1 MNNISNNNNRKTID
15 GDATVITHKSAPAAD
30 SNINWYKTDPLQ
42 KEYFES
48 LSIKEK
54 KACIIAK
61 EHLETSFQ
69 LEKSVGYLSWLKN
82 KK

>member
-1 MNNISNNNNRKTID
+1 MNKISNNKI
-15 GDATVITHKSAPAAD
+15 
-30 SNINWYKTDPLQ
+30 INYEDHFKLHPLQ

>member
-1 MNNISNNNNRKTID
+1 MNNISNNNSKTIN
-15 GDATVITHKSAPAAD
+15 GDAILITHESSPAAD
-30 SNINWYKTDPLQ
+30 SKLHWYKTDPLQ